1 VEPNEITAV
10 GGTPATPSKDFHRFG
25 VGGDARLVVKLEPL
39 GDLSLRAEVIDA
51 LNLDRGVEV
60 ADPVG
65 AGHDLRE
72 QGWSVGGTQELTRWG
87 MIGARYDVY
96 NPNADATQ
104 QRAINLVPIDRSYT
118 TLALMGMLRYEGARL
133 LLEYDINR
141 NPLGIGANGAPTT
154 LADNALTL
162 RAQVVF

>member
-1 VEPNEITAV
+1 
-10 GGTPATPSKDFHRFG
+10 
-25 VGGDARLVVKLEPL
+25 
-39 GDLSLRAEVIDA
+39 
-51 LNLDRGVEV
+51 
-60 ADPVG
+60 VG

-118 TLALMGMLRYEGARL
+118 TLALIGMLRYEGARL